1 LFLPLKSVLIQ
12 ITSNKQAREEGGR
25 RERERERAQR
35 EAERERVR
43 EKHFQSA
50 IHPTVLLFNVD

>member
-1 LFLPLKSVLIQ
+1 LKSVLIQ